1 MLIKLV
7 TRQDNTFFEVNIV
20 TISKLEFKS
29 GTWVCSLK
37 EMESTK
43 ILVLTN
49 IDAVTPN
56 FSMYSQHTTLNVLW
70 HHVQNNSPSPC
81 FFATPE
87 IKHIYTKQQKR
98 HLQKSPR
105 HLPAL
110 YIQPWSCCVQYSSSI
125 ILSYFCNI
133 KHNKFLRLSTICNI
147 LCSSVMQ
154 ISVFRQIIKSHI
166 QI

>member
-70 HHVQNNSPSPC
+70 HDVQNNSPSPC
-81 FFATPE
+81 FFCHTRNKAYIYKTAEKTPSK
-87 IKHIYTKQQKR
+87 IPQASNCIVHPTMKLLCTIFQQYNFILLLQHQAQQISSPIH
-98 HLQKSPR
+98 HLQ
-105 HLPAL
+105 HF
-110 YIQPWSCCVQYSSSI
+110 VQ
-125 ILSYFCNI
+125 
-133 KHNKFLRLSTICNI
+133 
-147 LCSSVMQ
+147 
-154 ISVFRQIIKSHI
+154 
-166 QI
+166 